1 MPASESPAT
10 TTAKTSKEDKASGSQ
25 ASLPNPA
32 AAEAVLVREEV
43 EEEKEEAEEER
54 EEAEEKKEEVEDQTE
69 VLVGDK
75 QGKYKM
81 FLLFFLVRCR
91 GSYRSAV

>member
-1 MPASESPAT
+1 MPASDSPAT

-25 ASLPNPA
+25 ASLPNP

-69 VLVGDK
+69 VLVGDE

-91 GSYRSAV
+91 GSY

>member
-1 MPASESPAT
+1 M
-10 TTAKTSKEDKASGSQ
+10 
-25 ASLPNPA
+25 
-32 AAEAVLVREEV
+32 VREEV

-69 VLVGDK
+69 VLVGDE

-81 FLLFFLVRCR
+81 FLLFFFSSVQREL
-91 GSYRSAV
+91 